1 MTSPMRHASGMS
13 DEPSDQYDPRRIRA
27 GLVILGVVV
36 LVAAVLAIIL
46 DEGLARLLM
55 LAIIVFTVVRM
66 FLLTRRV
73 RRDARSS

>member
-1 MTSPMRHASGMS
+1 MGHASGMS

-27 GLVILGVVV
+27 GLVILGLVV
-36 LVAAVLAIIL
+36 LVAAVLAILL
-46 DEGLARLLM
+46 DEGLARLIM

-73 RRDARSS
+73 RRDARRSS